1 MRGPEK
7 GQGAHELFPHTPTG
21 YFHPSHIAIDCNRRM
36 RCVFLVGE
44 LRSILG
50 TVSFRIV
57 WSRGVMI
64 YAKCQVL
71 VGGYGRA
78 RVCQR
83 VSCSCDPP
91 TGASCTEG

>member
-50 TVSFRIV
+50 TAVSFRNCV
-57 WSRGVMI
+57 AVDW
-64 YAKCQVL
+64 L
-71 VGGYGRA
+71 
-78 RVCQR
+78 
-83 VSCSCDPP
+83 VSCS
-91 TGASCTEG
+91 

>member
-1 MRGPEK
+1 
-7 GQGAHELFPHTPTG
+7 
-21 YFHPSHIAIDCNRRM
+21 M

-64 YAKCQVL
+64 
-71 VGGYGRA
+71 
-78 RVCQR
+78 
-83 VSCSCDPP
+83 
-91 TGASCTEG
+91 

>member
-57 WSRGVMI
+57 WRGLAGVMLMI
-64 YAKCQVL
+64 AKMSG
-71 VGGYGRA
+71 VGRWLRTCA
-78 RVCQR
+78 RVSACVVQLR
-83 VSCSCDPP
+83 PSHWR
-91 TGASCTEG
+91 